1 MIRNVLKKTF
11 IPGECIEGWFPIQ
24 TKSGS
29 ANGEL
34 CLKVQF
40 VSVSQS
46 EKSYD
51 VSDYKAFLSISLLGI
66 SNLLLSHKNCLE
78 CPYRKNFQRTI
89 SNSIFSK

>member
-34 CLKVQF
+34 FLKVQF
-40 VSVSQS
+40 VSVYQC
-46 EKSYD
+46 EKSYE
-51 VSDYKAFLSISLLGI
+51 VSANKYFLTISL
-66 SNLLLSHKNCLE
+66 
-78 CPYRKNFQRTI
+78 
-89 SNSIFSK
+89 